1 MLRRTF
7 LPLLFAVPAIT
18 TFLGAASPVVAQD
31 VAHGREVFRKCA
43 ACHAV
48 EANAKKV
55 GPSLYGVFGRK
66 SGTLPGFDYSKGMR
80 DAGVAWD
87 EKTLDQYLAKPR
99 DFIAGNKMVFAG
111 LSAEKD
117 RADVIA
123 YIRSLVPAGAQ
134 TAPAAAPAASAAQ
147 PATPA
152 ATAQAAPAP
161 TAAVYGGDVK
171 YTLRSGIA
179 EGRLVFIGVGG
190 DIDGQVNP
198 DLKASIGDSVL
209 VTVINGEGAEHDIVF
224 PDQNAK
230 SPRVVGRGAST
241 SIAFNVTKQGT
252 FDYYCLVAGHSLAGM
267 AGKLVVN
274 EKREPAPVSRPNIA
288 RDPAD
293 LPGAIATRGPASL
306 KVELET
312 VELEGQLADGVTF
325 TYWTFNRAVP
335 GPFIRARVGDTIE
348 VHLKNDHDS
357 ATIHSV
363 DFHATTGPG
372 GGAAA
377 LQVDPGDSKWIKFK
391 ALQPGLY
398 VYHCATPMVA
408 QHIANGMYG
417 MILIEPEG
425 GLPKVDHEFYV
436 MQGEIYTEAAFG
448 QKGSQEFSVRKLL
461 DERPE
466 YLVFNGAVGS
476 LTAAHPLHAKV
487 GETVRIFFGVGGP
500 NLTSS
505 FHVIGE
511 IFDKVYPFGSFTSP
525 AIKDVQ
531 TVTVAPGGATVVEF
545 KLDYPGRYILVDH
558 ALSRLERGL
567 AGFLMVEGP
576 ADKAIFETGS
586 PMTGGGH

>member
-1 MLRRTF
+1 L
-7 LPLLFAVPAIT
+7 LPLLFAVLALVGASLPAI
-18 TFLGAASPVVAQD
+18 AQD
-31 VAHGREVFRKCA
+31 AAHGREVFRKCA

-48 EANAKKV
+48 EQNVKKV
-55 GPSLYGVFGRK
+55 GPSLYGVYGRT
-66 SGTLPGFDYSKGMR
+66 SGTLPGFDFSKGMR
-80 DAGVAWD
+80 DAAVVWD

-99 DFIAGNKMVFAG
+99 DFIAGNKMIFAG
-111 LSAEKD
+111 LSADKD

-123 YIRSLVPAGAQ
+123 YIRSL
-134 TAPAAAPAASAAQ
+134 APAAGQTAQNAPAAPPKPAAPAPSAA
-147 PATPA
+147 PSAPPPA
-152 ATAQAAPAP
+152 ATAPASS
-161 TAAVYGGDVK
+161 YEGQVK

-179 EGRLVFIGVGG
+179 EGRMVYIGVGG
-190 DIDGQVNP
+190 DIDGRVNP
-198 DLKASIGDSVL
+198 DLKAAIGDSVL
-209 VTVINGEGAEHDIVF
+209 VTVINGEGAEHDIFF

-241 SIAFNVTKQGT
+241 SIAFTVTKAGSFT
-252 FDYYCLVAGHSLAGM
+252 YYCTVAGHRAAGM
-267 AGKLVVN
+267 EGKLVVN
-274 EKREPAPVSRPNIA
+274 EKREAPPASRPSIA

-293 LPGAIATRGPASL
+293 LPGPIAKRAPMNL
-306 KVELET
+306 KIELET
-312 VELEGQLADGVTF
+312 VELEGQLADGATF
-325 TYWTFNRAVP
+325 TYWTFNRSVP
-335 GPFIRARVGDTIE
+335 GPFLRARVGDTIE

-357 ATIHSV
+357 ALIHSV

-377 LQVDPGDSKWIKFK
+377 LQVDPGGTKWIKFK

-436 MQGEIYTEAAFG
+436 MQGEIYTEGAFG
-448 QKGSQEFSVRKLL
+448 LKGSQEFSVGKLL

-466 YLVFNGAVGS
+466 YVVFNGAVGS
-476 LTAAHPLHAKV
+476 LTAAHPLRAKV

-511 IFDKVYPFGSFTSP
+511 IFDQVYPYGSVTSP
-525 AIKDVQ
+525 TIKDVQ
-531 TVTVAPGGATVVEF
+531 TVTVAPGGATIVEF
-545 KLDYPGRYILVDH
+545 KLNYPGRYLLVDH

-567 AGFLMVEGP
+567 VGLLVVDGP
-576 ADKAIFETGS
+576 ADKAIFEPGS

>member
-1 MLRRTF
+1 MMRPALLPMLSAVLGLTAF
-7 LPLLFAVPAIT
+7 LD
-18 TFLGAASPVVAQD
+18 AASPADAQD
-31 VAHGREVFRKCA
+31 VAHGREVFRKCG

-48 EANAKKV
+48 EPNAKKV
-55 GPSLYGVFGRK
+55 GPSLYGVLGRK
-66 SGTLPGFDYSKGMR
+66 SGALPGFDYSKGMR

-87 EKTLDQYLAKPR
+87 EKTLDQYLARPR
-99 DFIAGNKMVFAG
+99 EFIAGNKMVFAG

-134 TAPAAAPAASAAQ
+134 TAQAPAPAAGASAPAAAAPAA
-147 PATPA
+147 P
-152 ATAQAAPAP
+152 AQAGG
-161 TAAVYGGDVK
+161 VYGGEIK

-179 EGRLVFIGVGG
+179 EGRMVFLGVGG
-190 DIDGQVNP
+190 DIDGLVNP
-198 DLKASIGDSVL
+198 DLKASVGDSVL
-209 VTVINGEGAEHDIVF
+209 ITVINGEGAEHDIVF
-224 PDQNAK
+224 PDQNGK

-241 SIAFNVTKQGT
+241 SIAFNVTKAGT
-252 FDYYCLVAGHSLAGM
+252 FDYYCSTPGHQLSGM
-267 AGKLVVN
+267 AGKLMVN
-274 EKREPAPVSRPNIA
+274 EKREPAPIVGQSIA
-288 RDPAD
+288 RDPTD
-293 LPGAIATRGPASL
+293 LPGAIAARGPTAL

-312 VELEGQLADGVTF
+312 VELEGQLADGTTF

-348 VHLKNDHDS
+348 VTLKNDHDS
-357 ATIHSV
+357 AMIHSV

-372 GGAAA
+372 GGAAV

-391 ALQPGLY
+391 TLQPGLY

-408 QHIANGMYG
+408 HHIANGMYG
-417 MILIEPEG
+417 LILIEPEG

-436 MQGEIYTEAAFG
+436 MQGEIYTEGAFG

-466 YLVFNGAVGS
+466 YLVFNGAVGA

-511 IFDKVYPFGSFTSP
+511 IFDKVYPYGSFTSP

-531 TVTVAPGGATVVEF
+531 TVTVAPGGATAVEF

-576 ADKAIFETGS
+576 ADKAIFEAGS
-586 PMTGGGH
+586 PATAGGH

>member
-1 MLRRTF
+1 MNRGAY
-7 LPLLFAVPAIT
+7 LPLLFIILA
-18 TFLGAASPVVAQD
+18 LGALIGGIASAVAQD
-31 VAHGREVFRKCA
+31 AAHGREVFRKCA

-48 EANAKKV
+48 EPNAKKV
-55 GPSLYGVFGRK
+55 GPSLYGVLGRA
-66 SGTLPGFDYSKGMR
+66 SGTLPGFDYSTGMR
-80 DAGVAWD
+80 DAAVLWD
-87 EKTLDQYLAKPR
+87 EKTLDQYLTKPR
-99 DFIAGNKMVFAG
+99 DFVPGNKMIFAG

-123 YIRSLVPAGAQ
+123 YIRSL
-134 TAPAAAPAASAAQ
+134 
-147 PATPA
+147 TPA
-152 ATAQAAPAP
+152 AGQTAQNAAPTTPAAP
-161 TAAVYGGDVK
+161 GPTTAPPAQQAGTPPASSYEGQVK

-179 EGRLVFIGVGG
+179 EGRMVYIGVGG

-198 DLKASIGDSVL
+198 DLKAAIGDSVL
-209 VTVINGEGAEHDIVF
+209 VTVINGEGAEHDIFF

-241 SIAFNVTKQGT
+241 SIAFNVTKAGS
-252 FDYYCLVAGHSLAGM
+252 FAYYCTVAGHRAAGM
-267 AGKLVVN
+267 EGKLVVV
-274 EKREPAPVSRPNIA
+274 EKREAPQISRPNIA

-293 LPGAIATRGPASL
+293 LPGPIAKRGPMNL
-306 KVELET
+306 KIELET
-312 VELEGQLADGVTF
+312 VELEGQLADGTTF

-335 GPFIRARVGDTIE
+335 GPFLRARVGDTIE

-357 ATIHSV
+357 AMIHSV

-436 MQGEIYTEAAFG
+436 MQGEVYTEGAFG

-466 YLVFNGAVGS
+466 YVVFNGAVGS

-511 IFDKVYPFGSFTSP
+511 IFDQVYPYGSVTSP
-525 AIKDVQ
+525 TIKDVQ
-531 TVTVAPGGATVVEF
+531 TVTVAPGGATIVEF
-545 KLDYPGRYILVDH
+545 KLNYPGRYLLVDH

-567 AGFLMVEGP
+567 VGFLIVDGP
-576 ADKAIFETGS
+576 ADKSIFEAGS